1 MIRVIVKYGSGDR
14 KAGVI
19 SDSFISTEACAL
31 MRAKQELANFSY
43 IKRSITLEM
52 PHDPDGGLAG
62 DTTDDFVFQNLSIYG
77 RHVIMSRTITLSPTG
92 AKDSVTMEQYREMY
106 L

>member
-19 SDSFISTEACAL
+19 SDALICDEATAL
-31 MRAKQELANFSY
+31 MRAKQELAGYTY
-43 IKRSITLEM
+43 IKMSRTLEL
-52 PHDPDGGLAG
+52 PHDPSGGLGG
-62 DTTDDFVFQNLSIYG
+62 DLTDEFSFQTLSIYG
-77 RHVIMSRTITLSPTG
+77 RHIITGRTMSLTPTS
-92 AKDSVTMEQYREMY
+92 AKDSVSIEQYREMF